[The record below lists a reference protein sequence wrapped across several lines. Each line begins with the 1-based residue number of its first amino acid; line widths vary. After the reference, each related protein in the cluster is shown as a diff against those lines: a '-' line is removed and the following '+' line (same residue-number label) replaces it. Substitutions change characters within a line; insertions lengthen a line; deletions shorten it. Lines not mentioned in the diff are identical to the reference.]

1 MRVYKT
7 PSGYRAMTRV
17 RDYDGRVRQVER
29 YGRTQG
35 AARTALSTA
44 LRDRARVDAEAEITP
59 DTKLAAVAEVWFSEF
74 QRQDRSPTTVAAYR
88 ARSIRTSFRPLAAF
102 GSASF

>member
-7 PSGYRAMTRV
+7 QSDSWSQTRV

-44 LRDRARVDAEAEITP
+44 LRDRARVEAEAEITP
-59 DTKLAAVAEVWFSEF
+59 DTKLAAVAETWFSEF
-74 QRQDRSPTTVAAYR
+74 QRQAAR
-88 ARSIRTSFRPLAAF
+88 AMALR
-102 GSASF
+102 